1 MGKIVLTMS
10 VSLDGFLEGPDRDID
25 WHTVDDELM
34 THFNDWL
41 GQASAFLDGR
51 VTWELMDA
59 YWPTADAAP
68 DASPTAVA
76 FARIWREM
84 PKVVYSRTLQQAG
97 WNTVIAREVVP
108 AEIRQQAAAASGD
121 LVVGGG
127 DLAASFMEHGLIDEF
142 RIYVHPVLIGA
153 GKPLFPL
160 APGRVGLRLTQ
171 TRVFGTGVVL
181 LRYERQDPA
190 S

>member
-10 VSLDGFLEGPDRDID
+10 VSLDGFLEGPDREID
-25 WHTVDDELM
+25 WHTVDDELLE
-34 THFNDWL
+34 HFNEWL
-41 GQASAFLDGR
+41 GAASAFLDGR

-59 YWPTADAAP
+59 YWPTADA
-68 DASPTAVA
+68 DADATPVTRE

-84 PKVVYSRTLQQAG
+84 PKVVYSRTLTEAG

-108 AEIRQQAAAASGD
+108 EEIRARAAAADGD
-121 LVVGGG
+121 LVIGGG
-127 DLAASFMEHGLIDEF
+127 DLAASFMAHGLIDEF

-160 APGRVGLRLTQ
+160 APGMTGLRLTENR
-171 TRVFGTGVVL
+171 TFGTGVVL
-181 LRYERQDPA
+181 LRYERDV
-190 S
+190 